1 VKRKI
6 VTLLG
11 VVVILV
17 GIVGVRAGFEQ
28 AAKTKAEAAEAK
40 EAAKQLEEAAAITE
54 DAEAEHKDD
63 GDEHAGHD
71 HDGGD
76 HDGHDH
82 AKPEGSEEKEEI
94 VIAKAEAGNAATPE
108 AKPEAIKATPGI
120 EKFEEI
126 AEWPAAAP
134 DVFRV
139 KFETTTGPY
148 VIEVTKAWAPI
159 GAERFYELC
168 KVGYFNEAGYFRV
181 IHGFMVQF
189 GLAADPKLT
198 AQYKPKNLMDEP
210 VIESNKRGKITFAKS
225 GAPNSRT
232 TQVFINYGNNAN
244 LDGMGFSPF
253 GEVIFGME
261 SVDKITNEYG
271 ERPNQG
277 SVTSKGNAYLK
288 ARFPN
293 LDYINKVTLVK

>member
-1 VKRKI
+1 MKRKI

-11 VVVILV
+11 VVVILAS
-17 GIVGVRAGFEQ
+17 IVGVRAIFEQ
-28 AAKTKAEAAEAK
+28 AAKTKAEAAESE
-40 EAAKQLEEAAAITE
+40 EAAKQLEEAAAISE
-54 DAEAEHKDD
+54 KYEAKKKQAAEKR
-63 GDEHAGHD
+63 
-71 HDGGD
+71 
-76 HDGHDH
+76 
-82 AKPEGSEEKEEI
+82 KNI
-94 VIAKAEAGNAATPE
+94 VIANTEPE
-108 AKPEAIKATPGI
+108 AAASPDANTATPGI
-120 EKFEEI
+120 EAFEEI
-126 AEWPAAAP
+126 TEWPATAP

-210 VIESNKRGKITFAKS
+210 VRKSNTRGMITFAKS

-244 LDGMGFSPF
+244 LDDMGFSPF

-271 ERPNQG
+271 EKPSQG
-277 SVTSKGNAYLK
+277 SVTSKGNKYLK
-288 ARFPN
+288 AKFPN